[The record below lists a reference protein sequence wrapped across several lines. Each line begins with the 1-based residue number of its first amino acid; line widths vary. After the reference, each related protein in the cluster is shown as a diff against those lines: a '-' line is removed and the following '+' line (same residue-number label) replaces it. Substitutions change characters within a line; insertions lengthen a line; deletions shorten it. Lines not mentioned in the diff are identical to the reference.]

1 MSLKQRKIKT
11 IWTKDKTEPQ
21 HIFII
26 LNRSDSVNDNRA
38 HSHPTVHCIRHKT
51 KKKNRFGCLLRSTI
65 SGTIAKIVNV
75 NLNFSSPL
83 KPNSSLAP
91 RPSPH
96 HGHYQKLIPGLI
108 TRGFI
113 LFTYLSTYCPSLK
126 RIKTVVMDSCHLLF
140 FSEFYIFLK
149 VKNLPWIMV

>member
-1 MSLKQRKIKT
+1 MIQSIITVLIHTQPGIVFAIRQKKRKNT
-11 IWTKDKTEPQ
+11 NT
-21 HIFII
+21 
-26 LNRSDSVNDNRA
+26 N
-38 HSHPTVHCIRHKT
+38 
-51 KKKNRFGCLLRSTI
+51 KNSFRCLLRSTR
-65 SGTIAKIVNV
+65 IVNV

-113 LFTYLSTYCPSLK
+113 LLISLSTYCPSLK
-126 RIKTVVMDSCHLLF
+126 RIKTVVMDSCHLRF
-140 FSEFYIFLK
+140 FSEIYIFLR
-149 VKNLPWIMV
+149 VKNLP

>member
-1 MSLKQRKIKT
+1 M
-11 IWTKDKTEPQ
+11 
-21 HIFII
+21 I
-26 LNRSDSVNDNRA
+26 LSMT
-38 HSHPTVHCIRHKT
+38 TVLIHTQPCIVFVIRPK

-65 SGTIAKIVNV
+65 SGKKAKIVNV

-96 HGHYQKLIPGLI
+96 HDHYQKLIPGLI

-126 RIKTVVMDSCHLLF
+126 RIKTVVMDSCHLRF
-140 FSEFYIFLK
+140 FSEIYIFLK
-149 VKNLPWIMV
+149 VKNLP